1 MGADLQ
7 QSTNPNLWE
16 DTAAPCGAA
25 PVSPHQ
31 YVSHETALP
40 SILVYADVALSLQIH
55 HHFLGLVGEL
65 NGAQVQYGY
74 LSVVDPNTELTKYVI
89 INWAGDA
96 ASTAQKGALPR

>member
-1 MGADLQ
+1 MHSSLPTRICGRTLPDRVAPLSRINMSARNCT
-7 QSTNPNLWE
+7 STF
-16 DTAAPCGAA
+16 
-25 PVSPHQ
+25 
-31 YVSHETALP
+31 
-40 SILVYADVALSLQIH
+40 LVYADVALSLQIH